1 MKIELIY
8 IFMSM
13 FIFSKPSVSSHIE
26 TQSNLRLIVVC
37 GLNNNGFIDINKE
50 KKTGEILFF
59 LWMG

>member
-13 FIFSKPSVSSHIE
+13 FIFSKPSISSHIE
-26 TQSNLRLIVVC
+26 TQSNLRLIVAC

-50 KKTGEILFF
+50 KNK
-59 LWMG
+59 